1 MQTTQQQLYFGSMN
15 LDRNRDRR
23 MVFYGRVSTQHEQQK
38 DALSN
43 QMQWYDDQLKYH
55 ANWQLVGRYIDEGI
69 TGTLAKKRPSFMRM
83 LDDARNGKFDLIVT
97 REVCRFA
104 RNTVDTLSIT
114 RELRGIGVEVY
125 FVSDNIWTLDSDGEL
140 RLSIMSS
147 LAQEE
152 SRKISERVLAG
163 QMISRQNGVLYGNGN
178 ILGYDLDKAHNT
190 YTINEEQ
197 AKVVRFVFDMYS
209 RDYGQSLICNELT
222 RLGYRDS
229 QGNVKWSCIKI
240 SKMLRNATYMG
251 YIGYNKSKTTNY
263 IDKVRVKNLDED
275 SIQLVKGN
283 FPPLISEELWHE
295 CDRIRKQKIATYRMP
310 DGSTRRAGYLGPMH
324 LWTQKLRCRC
334 GGGFNR
340 FKWRVLKDGTPVY
353 GYQCNYRT
361 VNVSRSFVVEH
372 NLQGQSSCD
381 AISIC
386 ELKLELMAKLIFDR
400 IWGDQNAA
408 VKKAVAMIDSVSS
421 RAAPACSVA
430 SSSAQIS
437 KLKNRKLWLA
447 QMYADGDLGRDEYK
461 ELCAKTEQE
470 ISALQHPPAEMA
482 AQQKAA
488 ATPSMKEL
496 TAALNRIVDL
506 SAPKLPDSLI
516 QEFVEVVTPIKDN
529 LYRWKLNFGPQVP
542 HAERTDLTKIE
553 QDPLLKFRINFETA
567 RQYRQKNDMP
577 SQFRRCSWTD
587 LRVEVYV

>member
-1 MQTTQQQLYFGSMN
+1 MRL
-15 LDRNRDRR
+15 
-23 MVFYGRVSTQHEQQK
+23 
-38 DALSN
+38 
-43 QMQWYDDQLKYH
+43 
-55 ANWQLVGRYIDEGI
+55 
-69 TGTLAKKRPSFMRM
+69 FMRPPQ
-83 LDDARNGKFDLIVT
+83 LACQLLLILRRVEKSHSWSIKYVGATICRPPIWRSNAFSGYIFFTGKRARASNARPYKSFLTVCILIV
-97 REVCRFA
+97 
-104 RNTVDTLSIT
+104 
-114 RELRGIGVEVY
+114 
-125 FVSDNIWTLDSDGEL
+125 
-140 RLSIMSS
+140 RLFDQPDLLPALKR
-147 LAQEE
+147 LA
-152 SRKISERVLAG
+152 
-163 QMISRQNGVLYGNGN
+163 
-178 ILGYDLDKAHNT
+178 
-190 YTINEEQ
+190 
-197 AKVVRFVFDMYS
+197 
-209 RDYGQSLICNELT
+209 
-222 RLGYRDS
+222 
-229 QGNVKWSCIKI
+229 
-240 SKMLRNATYMG
+240 
-251 YIGYNKSKTTNY
+251 
-263 IDKVRVKNLDED
+263 
-275 SIQLVKGN
+275 
-283 FPPLISEELWHE
+283 
-295 CDRIRKQKIATYRMP
+295 
-310 DGSTRRAGYLGPMH
+310 GPMH

-386 ELKLELMAKLIFDR
+386 EWKLELMAKLIFDR

-408 VKKAVAMIDSVSS
+408 VKKAVAMIDSVSN

-437 KLKNRKLWLA
+437 KLKNRKLRLA

-470 ISALQHPPAEMA
+470 ISALQHPPAEMV

-567 RQYRQKNDMP
+567 RQYRQKTVCRASSDAVLG
-577 SQFRRCSWTD
+577 QI
-587 LRVEVYV
+587 

>member
-1 MQTTQQQLYFGSMN
+1 
-15 LDRNRDRR
+15 
-23 MVFYGRVSTQHEQQK
+23 
-38 DALSN
+38 
-43 QMQWYDDQLKYH
+43 
-55 ANWQLVGRYIDEGI
+55 
-69 TGTLAKKRPSFMRM
+69 
-83 LDDARNGKFDLIVT
+83 
-97 REVCRFA
+97 
-104 RNTVDTLSIT
+104 
-114 RELRGIGVEVY
+114 
-125 FVSDNIWTLDSDGEL
+125 
-140 RLSIMSS
+140 
-147 LAQEE
+147 
-152 SRKISERVLAG
+152 
-163 QMISRQNGVLYGNGN
+163 
-178 ILGYDLDKAHNT
+178 
-190 YTINEEQ
+190 
-197 AKVVRFVFDMYS
+197 
-209 RDYGQSLICNELT
+209 
-222 RLGYRDS
+222 
-229 QGNVKWSCIKI
+229 
-240 SKMLRNATYMG
+240 MLRNAIYMG

-283 FPPLISEELWHE
+283 FPPLISEEMWHE

-386 ELKLELMAKLIFDR
+386 EWKLELMAKLIFDR

-408 VKKAVAMIDSVSS
+408 VKKAVAMIDSVSN

-430 SSSAQIS
+430 SSSVQIS
-437 KLKNRKLWLA
+437 KLKNRKLRLA

-529 LYRWKLNFGPQVP
+529 LYRWKLNFGQQVP

-567 RQYRQKNDMP
+567 RQYRQKNGMP

>member
-1 MQTTQQQLYFGSMN
+1 MQTTQQELYFGSMN
-15 LDRNRDRR
+15 FDRNRNRR

-55 ANWQLVGRYIDEGI
+55 TNWQLVGRYIDEGI
-69 TGTLAKKRPSFMRM
+69 TGTLAKKRPAFMQM
-83 LDDARNGKFDLIVT
+83 LGDARNGKFDLIVT

-114 RELRGIGVEVY
+114 RELRSIGVEVY

-178 ILGYDLDKAHNT
+178 ILGYDLDKVHNT
-190 YTINEEQ
+190 YIVNEEQ
-197 AKVVRFVFDMYS
+197 AKVVRFVFEMYAKGL
-209 RDYGQSLICNELT
+209 GQSLICNELT
-222 RLGYRDS
+222 RLGYKDS

-240 SKMLRNATYMG
+240 SKILRNATYMG

-283 FPPLISEELWHE
+283 FPPLVSEELWYE
-295 CDRIRKQKIATYRMP
+295 CNRIRKQKIATYRCP

-340 FKWRVLKDGTPVY
+340 SKWRTLKDGTPVY

-361 VNVSRSFVVEH
+361 ANVARSFVQRH
-372 NLQGQSSCD
+372 HLHGQKSCD
-381 AISIC
+381 AISLC
-386 ELKLELMAKLIFDR
+386 EWRLELMAKLIFDR
-400 IWGDQNAA
+400 IWGNQDAA
-408 VKKAVAMIDSVSS
+408 VKKAVNMIAGVSNRTNSSVPH
-421 RAAPACSVA
+421 ADN
-430 SSSAQIS
+430 SAQIS
-437 KLKNRKLWLA
+437 KLKSRKLRLA
-447 QMYADGDLGRDEYK
+447 QMYADGDLSRDEYK
-461 ELCAKTEQE
+461 ELSAKAEQE
-470 ISALQHPPAEMA
+470 ISALQNVSVNDT

-496 TAALNRIVDL
+496 TAALNRIIDL

-516 QEFVEVVTPIKDN
+516 QEFVEVVTPIKND
-529 LYRWKLNFGPQVP
+529 LFRWKLNFGPQVP
-542 HAERTDLTKIE
+542 HAERTDLTKIGQE
-553 QDPLLKFRINFETA
+553 PLLKFKIDFETA
-567 RQYRQKNDMP
+567 QQYRRRNNMP
-577 SQFRRCSWTD
+577 SQFRRSAWTD
-587 LRVEVYV
+587 LRVEVYI

>member
-1 MQTTQQQLYFGSMN
+1 
-15 LDRNRDRR
+15 
-23 MVFYGRVSTQHEQQK
+23 
-38 DALSN
+38 
-43 QMQWYDDQLKYH
+43 
-55 ANWQLVGRYIDEGI
+55 
-69 TGTLAKKRPSFMRM
+69 
-83 LDDARNGKFDLIVT
+83 
-97 REVCRFA
+97 
-104 RNTVDTLSIT
+104 
-114 RELRGIGVEVY
+114 
-125 FVSDNIWTLDSDGEL
+125 
-140 RLSIMSS
+140 MS
-147 LAQEE
+147 
-152 SRKISERVLAG
+152 
-163 QMISRQNGVLYGNGN
+163 
-178 ILGYDLDKAHNT
+178 
-190 YTINEEQ
+190 
-197 AKVVRFVFDMYS
+197 
-209 RDYGQSLICNELT
+209 
-222 RLGYRDS
+222 
-229 QGNVKWSCIKI
+229 
-240 SKMLRNATYMG
+240 
-251 YIGYNKSKTTNY
+251 
-263 IDKVRVKNLDED
+263 
-275 SIQLVKGN
+275 
-283 FPPLISEELWHE
+283 
-295 CDRIRKQKIATYRMP
+295 

-353 GYQCNYRT
+353 WYQCNYRT
-361 VNVSRSFVVEH
+361 VIVSRSFVVEH

-386 ELKLELMAKLIFDR
+386 EWKLELMAKLIFDR

-408 VKKAVAMIDSVSS
+408 VKKAVAMIDSVSN

-437 KLKNRKLWLA
+437 KLKNRKLRLA

-470 ISALQHPPAEMA
+470 ICALQHPPAEMA

-567 RQYRQKNDMP
+567 RQYRQKNGMP

>member
-1 MQTTQQQLYFGSMN
+1 MTQ
-15 LDRNRDRR
+15 
-23 MVFYGRVSTQHEQQK
+23 VFT
-38 DALSN
+38 
-43 QMQWYDDQLKYH
+43 
-55 ANWQLVGRYIDEGI
+55 
-69 TGTLAKKRPSFMRM
+69 
-83 LDDARNGKFDLIVT
+83 
-97 REVCRFA
+97 
-104 RNTVDTLSIT
+104 
-114 RELRGIGVEVY
+114 
-125 FVSDNIWTLDSDGEL
+125 
-140 RLSIMSS
+140 
-147 LAQEE
+147 
-152 SRKISERVLAG
+152 
-163 QMISRQNGVLYGNGN
+163 
-178 ILGYDLDKAHNT
+178 NT
-190 YTINEEQ
+190 YIINEEQ

-209 RDYGQSLICNELT
+209 RGYGQSLICNELT
-222 RLGYRDS
+222 RLGYKDS

-240 SKMLRNATYMG
+240 SKMLRNATYVG

-283 FPPLISEELWHE
+283 VPSLISEELWHE

-361 VNVSRSFVVEH
+361 VNVSSSFVVEH

-386 ELKLELMAKLIFDR
+386 EWKLELMAKLIFDR

-437 KLKNRKLWLA
+437 KLKNRKLRLA

-567 RQYRQKNDMP
+567 RQYRQKNGMP

>member
-1 MQTTQQQLYFGSMN
+1 MLNYDLLNELRKGAEHKK
-15 LDRNRDRR
+15 R
-23 MVFYGRVSTQHEQQK
+23 VAAYCRVSTDKEDQANSFESQQRYFK
-38 DALSN
+38 AYIEREPD
-43 QMQWYDDQLKYH
+43 WELKEIY
-55 ANWQLVGRYIDEGI
+55 ADEGI
-69 TGTLAKKRPSFMRM
+69 TGTNTKKRKAFHRM
-83 LDDARNGKFDLIVT
+83 IEACKNGEIDLIVT
-97 REVCRFA
+97 KEISRFA
-104 RNTVDTLSIT
+104 RNTLDSVGYT
-114 RELRGIGVEVY
+114 RELKKIGVGVI
-125 FVSDNIWTLDSDGEL
+125 FMNDGINTLDPDAEL
-140 RLSIMSS
+140 RLTIMSS
-147 LAQEE
+147 IAQEE

-197 AKVVRFVFDMYS
+197 AKGVRFVFDMYS
-209 RDYGQSLICNELT
+209 SGYGQSLICNELT
-222 RLGYRDS
+222 RLGYKDS
-229 QGNVKWSCIKI
+229 QGNVKWSCIKV

-386 ELKLELMAKLIFDR
+386 EWKLELMAKLIFDR

-437 KLKNRKLWLA
+437 KLRNRKLRLA

-553 QDPLLKFRINFETA
+553 QNPLLKFRINFETA
-567 RQYRQKNDMP
+567 RQYRQKNGMP

>member
-209 RDYGQSLICNELT
+209 RGYGQSLICNELT
-222 RLGYRDS
+222 RLGYKDS

-324 LWTQKLRCRC
+324 LLTQKLRCRC

-386 ELKLELMAKLIFDR
+386 EWKHRCTRGTNK
-400 IWGDQNAA
+400 
-408 VKKAVAMIDSVSS
+408 
-421 RAAPACSVA
+421 
-430 SSSAQIS
+430 
-437 KLKNRKLWLA
+437 
-447 QMYADGDLGRDEYK
+447 
-461 ELCAKTEQE
+461 
-470 ISALQHPPAEMA
+470 
-482 AQQKAA
+482 
-488 ATPSMKEL
+488 
-496 TAALNRIVDL
+496 
-506 SAPKLPDSLI
+506 
-516 QEFVEVVTPIKDN
+516 IK
-529 LYRWKLNFGPQVP
+529 
-542 HAERTDLTKIE
+542 
-553 QDPLLKFRINFETA
+553 
-567 RQYRQKNDMP
+567 
-577 SQFRRCSWTD
+577 
-587 LRVEVYV
+587 